1 MYTPAAAAQA
11 QESGSHEAAVCPSQ
25 HAKAGCGMSR
35 EGQDIAGRH
44 LAALAGDVAV
54 LKGEGAAGHDAG
66 HGCPAAGPRG
76 NLPLG
81 LDVRRL
87 HGALLH
93 HDVHIH
99 LHVDQ
104 DISGP
109 NYRSH
114 RIIDESPSAM
124 KALHHKQKGEASRAS

>member
-1 MYTPAAAAQA
+1 M
-11 QESGSHEAAVCPSQ
+11 
-25 HAKAGCGMSR
+25 
-35 EGQDIAGRH
+35 AGRH

-81 LDVRRL
+81 LDVCRL

-93 HDVHIH
+93 HDVNIH
-99 LHVDQ
+99 LHVDP
-104 DISGP
+104 DISGLA
-109 NYRSH
+109 YWSH
-114 RIIDESPSAM
+114 HTVIESP
-124 KALHHKQKGEASRAS
+124 